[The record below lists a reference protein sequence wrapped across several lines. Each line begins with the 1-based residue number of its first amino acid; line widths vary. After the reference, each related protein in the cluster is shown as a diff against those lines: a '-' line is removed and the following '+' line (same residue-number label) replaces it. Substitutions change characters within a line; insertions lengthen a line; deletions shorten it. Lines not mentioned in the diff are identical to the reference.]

1 MMQPPPP
8 QARPAGARPPEPAV
22 PASAPAPA
30 ASPGPPAWRRHL
42 RSQGAL
48 VALALLLLLGGLRYD
63 GFLGVQNLQFLLAGT
78 AKFGLIAIGM
88 AFVIMSGGIDLSV
101 GTVAVLASVVAA
113 GLSHR
118 GVAPAVAGGVAV
130 GVLAGLFNGLAIAR
144 LRLMPFV
151 VTLCTFIAA
160 RGLALVVSG
169 RETVAISYDTG
180 FDQLAD
186 GAWLGVPVPVWIAG
200 LAFALG
206 ALALRYSRFGRGVLA
221 VGGNEEAARLMGLPV
236 ERLKVGVYMLS
247 GALAGLAGVLL
258 AAQTSGSPTEGVGWE
273 LIAIASVVV
282 GGTLLTGG
290 DGSIL
295 NTLTGVLLLAV
306 ILNMINFEN
315 GHTEGPHLTLGSYWQ
330 TIVRG
335 AFLLAVVVLQAK
347 LARRPAA

>member
-1 MMQPPPP
+1 MNLTSPS
-8 QARPAGARPPEPAV
+8 PAGAAL
-22 PASAPAPA
+22 ATDSLTAAPA
-30 ASPGPPAWRRHL
+30 WKRL
-42 RSQGAL
+42 QSQGAL
-48 VALALLLLLGGLRYD
+48 AALVLLLVFGGLRYAE
-63 GFLGVQNLQFLLAGT
+63 FLGVQNITFLMAST

-113 GLSHR
+113 QLSR
-118 GVAPAVAGGVAV
+118 YGIVPALAGGVAV
-130 GVLAGLFNGLAIAR
+130 GLVAGLFNGIAIAR
-144 LRLMPFV
+144 FKLMPFV

-160 RGLALVVSG
+160 RGLALIVSN
-169 RETVAISYDTG
+169 RETVAISYETG

-186 GAWLGVPVPVWIAG
+186 GVLAGVPVPVWIAG
-200 LAFALG
+200 LAFAAG
-206 ALALRYSRFGRGVLA
+206 ALALRFSRFGRGVLA

-236 ERLKVGVYMLS
+236 ERIKVMVYALS

-273 LIAIASVVV
+273 LIAIAAVVV

-290 DGSIL
+290 EGSIL
-295 NTLTGVLLLAV
+295 NTLTGVVLLAV

-315 GHTEGPHLTLGSYWQ
+315 GYTDGPHLSLGSYWQ

-335 AFLLAVVVLQAK
+335 AFLLAVVVLQAN
-347 LARRPAA
+347 LARRGPASH

>member
-1 MMQPPPP
+1 MNP
-8 QARPAGARPPEPAV
+8 QS
-22 PASAPAPA
+22 SAPALSTGAPVAPFAEPSKPA
-30 ASPGPPAWRRHL
+30 PRSTAWTRRL
-42 RSQGAL
+42 QSQGAL
-48 VALALLLLLGGLRYD
+48 AALALLLLFGGLRYD
-63 GFLGVQNLQFLLAGT
+63 GFLGLQNIAFLSAST
-78 AKFGLIAIGM
+78 SKFGLIAIGM

-101 GTVAVLASVVAA
+101 GTVAVLSSVVAA
-113 GLSHR
+113 RLSPD
-118 GVAPAVAGGVAV
+118 GVLPALAGGVAV
-130 GVLAGLFNGLAIAR
+130 GVVAGLLNGIAIAR
-144 LRLMPFV
+144 LKLMPFV

-169 RETVAISYDTG
+169 RETVAISYETG

-186 GAWLGVPVPVWIAG
+186 GMFLGVPVPVWIAG
-200 LAFALG
+200 AAFALG

-236 ERLKVGVYMLS
+236 ERTKVAVYALS

-290 DGSIL
+290 EGSIL
-295 NTLTGVLLLAV
+295 NTLTGVVLLAV

-315 GHTEGPHLTLGSYWQ
+315 GYSDGPHLTLGSYWQ

-347 LARRPAA
+347 LARRGTASP